1 MVYVII
7 YPQKDKKDLA
17 GFSSTETRTF
27 SSVKKLLD
35 YCFDVK
41 KANYV
46 QFEVSYDASFD
57 YFVHL
62 KGTHP

>member
-1 MVYVII
+1 MN
-7 YPQKDKKDLA
+7 
-17 GFSSTETRTF
+17 TETRTF

-46 QFEVSYDASFD
+46 TFEVSYDASFD
-57 YFVHL
+57 YFVKL
-62 KGTHP
+62 KGTHS